1 MIVMTFVAHI
11 RLVTFAMMIVASSPA
26 IAQKLGP
33 DGAPNPTAS
42 VTSERTLLQQ
52 VPRAEGRI
60 DIPDTKAAVLIQPA
74 GRTWDY
80 FHEVL
85 LHRGGAIVIVSTVVL
100 LGLAYLIMGRIR
112 ISAGRSGVKI
122 LRFEAFERFSHWL
135 SVGSFVI
142 LGVTG
147 LNMR

>member
-1 MIVMTFVAHI
+1 MRFLARI
-11 RLVTFAMMIVASSPA
+11 RLSTLIMMLFGIVVCGPT

-42 VTSERTLLQQ
+42 VTSERDLFKQ

-60 DIPDTKAAVLIQPA
+60 DIPDTKASVLIQPA

-85 LHRGGAIVIVSTVVL
+85 LHRGGAIVI
-100 LGLAYLIMGRIR
+100 LGMIAILGAAYLIMGRLR
-112 ISAGRSGVKI
+112 ITAGRSGEKI
-122 LRFEAFERFSHWL
+122 VRFEAFEQIGR
-135 SVGSFVI
+135 
-142 LGVTG
+142 
-147 LNMR
+147 

>member
-1 MIVMTFVAHI
+1 MSA
-11 RLVTFAMMIVASSPA
+11 PA

-42 VTSERTLLQQ
+42 VTSERDLFKQ

-85 LHRGGAIVIVSTVVL
+85 LHWGGAIVILGMIVVL
-100 LGLAYLIMGRIR
+100 GVGLSDHGTDFGFRPGAPDRKFSASRPLSGSRI
-112 ISAGRSGVKI
+112 G
-122 LRFEAFERFSHWL
+122 
-135 SVGSFVI
+135 
-142 LGVTG
+142 
-147 LNMR
+147 

>member
-1 MIVMTFVAHI
+1 MTFLVRI
-11 RLVTFAMMIVASSPA
+11 RLVVLATLVLGMFAIAPA
-26 IAQKLGP
+26 TAQKLGP

-42 VTSERTLLQQ
+42 VTSQRGLFKQ
-52 VPRAEGRI
+52 VPRAEGRS

-85 LHRGGAIVIVSTVVL
+85 LHRGGAIVIVGTIAL

-112 ISAGRSGVKI
+112 ISAGRSEPGNADHF
-122 LRFEAFERFSHWL
+122 RS
-135 SVGSFVI
+135 S
-142 LGVTG
+142 
-147 LNMR
+147 